1 MDLATDSMPLLP
13 SRSPSPPAIF
23 VPNRAILTHTG
34 RLNAVNWRR
43 YLLREDNWDYFKRG
57 LEEMKLLV
65 ICGVHG
71 REDGSIGADLDNVE
85 TCKAQIVSRL

>member
-1 MDLATDSMPLLP
+1 M
-13 SRSPSPPAIF
+13 
-23 VPNRAILTHTG
+23 
-34 RLNAVNWRR
+34 
-43 YLLREDNWDYFKRG
+43 LREDNWDYFKRG